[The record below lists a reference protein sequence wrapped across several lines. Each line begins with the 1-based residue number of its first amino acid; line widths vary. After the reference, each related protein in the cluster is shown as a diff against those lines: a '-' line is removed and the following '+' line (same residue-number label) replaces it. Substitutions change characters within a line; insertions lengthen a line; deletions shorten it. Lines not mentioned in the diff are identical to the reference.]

1 MNADA
6 GDDGS
11 HPYVALAGRVPC
23 KVEGKVSKGQRL
35 IPGTTPGIAI
45 RANTDDLT
53 MTNIVGRSLED
64 KETEDVSIV
73 EIVVGKA

>member
-23 KVEGKVSKGQRL
+23 KVEGNVGKGQRL
-35 IPGTTPGIAI
+35 IPGDTPGTAKG
-45 RANTDDLT
+45 ASTQDLT
-53 MTNIVGRSLED
+53 ITNIVGRSLED
-64 KETEDVSIV
+64 KITEDISIV
-73 EIVVGKA
+73 EIVVGKV